1 MSHDQAI
8 AFLNNKTY
16 LATKFPNREVFS
28 SLRLVWSF
36 HLPNGRW
43 SISPACKDIYAMA
56 TLEEFRLWKQVASA
70 AT

>member
-16 LATKFPNREVFS
+16 LATKFANREVLS
-28 SLRLVWSF
+28 SLRHVWSF
-36 HLPNGRW
+36 HLTNGKW
-43 SISPACKDIYAMA
+43 SIGSTRTDMEAMA
-56 TLEEFRLWKQVASA
+56 VLEEFRLWKQVASA

>member
-16 LATKFPNREVFS
+16 LATQFPNRKVLS

-36 HLPNGRW
+36 HLTNGKW
-43 SISPACKDIYAMA
+43 SIGPACKDIYAIA
-56 TLEEFRLWKQVASA
+56 ALEEFRLRKQVASA
-70 AT
+70 AN